1 MYDITKF
8 FEEAEKVLDTST
20 ATDIK
25 RIITKMETDES
36 FKGLKKEEIKFI
48 LYNNKDKITEI
59 EL

>member
-20 ATDIK
+20 AADIK
-25 RIITKMETDES
+25 RIITKMETDDS